1 MSNHFTYEIDERN
14 IRMQLKGYTIDAKEE
29 DWQRFSGR
37 LSDTSQSSQGTKLA
51 SKFTVTLNRNIV
63 LPAVF
68 GIIILVFTLLLVN
81 FISIKNPA
89 KPNTQSLSEEKN
101 TPSPEQLV
109 KTPTTQKE
117 ELPEI
122 KSNEPLMV
130 ATEPVPP
137 SDAVIQNAV
146 SESKDKNNAAPEQ
159 QKADIANHPT
169 AETSTLAVGESNP
182 VAETNPAELTKKKRK
197 KRILET
203 VNAET
208 SPELR
213 PTLVSEDREP
223 EVVPE

>member
-37 LSDTSQSSQGTKLA
+37 LSETTQASQGVSMA
-51 SKFTVTLNRNIV
+51 SKFNVSLNRNIV

-68 GIIILVFTLLLVN
+68 GLIILVFTLLLVN
-81 FISIKNPA
+81 FISIKNPV
-89 KPNTQSLSEEKN
+89 KTNSEPLSDGNK
-101 TPSPEQLV
+101 TPSPQQALI
-109 KTPTTQKE
+109 TPAIQKE
-117 ELPEI
+117 EVPEI
-122 KSNEPLMV
+122 KSTEPLTA
-130 ATEPVPP
+130 ATEAAP
-137 SDAVIQNAV
+137 SPAASIQNSV
-146 SESKDKNNAAPEQ
+146 SVSKEKNNVALEQ
-159 QKADIANHPT
+159 PKEDVTLPST
-169 AETSTLAVGESNP
+169 AETSAPSVNESNP
-182 VAETNPAELTKKKRK
+182 VAETNPAEVTKKKRK

-223 EVVPE
+223 EVTPE